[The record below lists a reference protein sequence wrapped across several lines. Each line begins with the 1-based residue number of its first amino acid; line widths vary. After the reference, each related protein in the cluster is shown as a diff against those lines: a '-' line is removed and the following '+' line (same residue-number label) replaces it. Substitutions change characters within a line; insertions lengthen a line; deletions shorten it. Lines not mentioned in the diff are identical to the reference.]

1 MAQAFKCDRCGKLYE
16 VNIITHENER
26 KFILGKVINSGDK
39 QGVRYF
45 DLCGDCQSD
54 IEKAL
59 MKKTPLFTA
68 DEVLGIVCK
77 HGQSDKQFNLG
88 ETIKYSP
95 SEIYKIL
102 GGKYEDG

>member
-1 MAQAFKCDRCGKLYE
+1 MAQAYKCDRCGKLYE
-16 VNIITHENER
+16 ENQGNKR
-26 KFILGKVINSGDK
+26 RFILGKFINDIDK
-39 QGVRYF
+39 EGVRYL
-45 DLCGDCQSD
+45 DLCGDCQND
-54 IEKAL
+54 IDKIL

-68 DEVLGIVCK
+68 DEVLSIVCK

>member
-1 MAQAFKCDRCGKLYE
+1 MAIAYKCDRCGKLYE
-16 VNIITHENER
+16 VNIITHENEQR
-26 KFILGKVINSGDK
+26 FIVGKKKKKCENI
-39 QGVRYF
+39 GVRYL

-54 IEKAL
+54 IEKVL

-68 DEVLGIVCK
+68 DEVFEIVCK

-95 SEIYKIL
+95 SEIYRIL